1 LREADPMIVTID
13 LNFYLHLAQVAIG
26 VVTIFFGRRLY
37 WLWIGFIAF
46 LLGERIVS
54 FALFRST
61 DLVRFSLAAAVG
73 LLFALLAVRLRRHVL
88 TLGGFLSAGALGI
101 VVMGRFVPVAPRLL
115 ALTVLLGAGL
125 AGAIFVWRNHDLG
138 TIILSAVSGTLA
150 GMAIVRVLV
159 GSNQVVEAVSFVIIA
174 GLGIWFQVRQWRR
187 ELVPAEAEGAG
198 DVAPNI

>member
-1 LREADPMIVTID
+1 MIVTVD
-13 LNFYLHLAQVAIG
+13 LNFYLHLAQIAIG

-46 LLGERIVS
+46 LLGERIIS
-54 FALFRST
+54 FALFRFA

-88 TLGGFLSAGALGI
+88 TLGGFLSAGALGVI
-101 VVMGRFVPVAPRLL
+101 VTGRFVPVVPRLL
-115 ALTVLLGAGL
+115 ALILLLGAGV

-150 GMAIVRVLV
+150 SMAIVRALV
-159 GSNQVVEAVSFVIIA
+159 GSNQTVEGVSFVVIA
-174 GLGIWFQVRQWRR
+174 GLGIGFQVRQWRR
-187 ELVPAEAEGAG
+187 ESRSTEARPDCGA
-198 DVAPNI
+198 APSA